1 MSGEHIITAIE
12 KEILMKFKKTVS
24 IVLCVSLI
32 WLFAVSSFAANSVS
46 APAEWYSNS
55 ETVFAETGRIC
66 LAPGAEHG
74 DMNFAWVVTGLT
86 HVNEK
91 FIYGKQSDLSDGI
104 AADVTTITTSS
115 FVSVSNRV
123 SLVDLEAG
131 AYYYNYT
138 YNGEWQ
144 EISSFTIQNID
155 DGFSVMLCSD
165 PQLGRSG
172 DDTDNAIIDDCY
184 GWNRTLEAAKAKC
197 PEMSFALCAGDQ
209 VNVAIN
215 KKEYNAFL
223 YPQALRSVPLAT
235 AVGNHDFYSPMYTLA
250 FNNPNVSSEDFLST
264 AGNGY
269 YFGYGNA
276 LFIVINSNNYIIEDH
291 RAVIAS
297 AVNAYPDAKW
307 RVVMMHTSPYFS
319 GMKEDDQTTV
329 DLYCPVFDE
338 FDIDMVLSG
347 HEHIYSRTAPM
358 TADCLDEN
366 GVTYLAVS
374 TASGCSYDSY
384 ENVDGRIVFNK
395 NCAEPTY
402 SILDFS
408 ENEINVKSYTTD
420 SDERFDEFSIEKE
433 NASSVEVN
441 YTFTE
446 WYVHIIKMIFT
457 LIGLLFK

>member
-1 MSGEHIITAIE
+1 
-12 KEILMKFKKTVS
+12 MKFKKTVS

-55 ETVFAETGRIC
+55 ETILSESGRIC
-66 LAPGAEHG
+66 LTPGAEHG
-74 DMNFAWVVTGLT
+74 DMNFAWVVTGFT

-91 FIYGKQSDLSDGI
+91 FIYGKQSNLSDGI

-131 AYYYNYT
+131 EYYYNYT

-144 EISSFTIQNID
+144 GISSFTIQNID

-172 DDTDNAIIDDCY
+172 DDSDTAIIDDCY

-223 YPQALRSVPLAT
+223 YPQSLRSIPLAT

-264 AGNGY
+264 AENGY
-269 YFGYGNA
+269 YFMYGNA
-276 LFIVINSNNYIIEDH
+276 LFIVINSNNYVVEDH

-307 RVVMMHTSPYFS
+307 RVVMMHVSPYFF

-329 DLYCPVFDE
+329 DLYYPIFDE

-347 HEHIYSRTAPM
+347 HEHLYSRTAPM
-358 TADCLDEN
+358 TGDCLDED

-374 TASGCSYDSY
+374 TASGCSFDRYDRCDSRAVAY
-384 ENVDGRIVFNK
+384 K
-395 NCAEPTY
+395 NCTEPTY

-408 ENEINVKSYTTD
+408 ENEISVKSYTTD
-420 SDERFDEFSIEKE
+420 SDELFDEFTIEKE
-433 NASSVEVN
+433 SASSVVVD

-446 WYVHIIKMIFT
+446 WYVHIFKILLT
-457 LIGLLFK
+457 LIGFLFK